1 MAYKSMTTDEDL
13 WKLAKRFSIPVNSIC
28 FKDKLNDNSPSAG
41 GYIINLPDSSTHGTH
56 WTALWLDDPFE
67 AQYDRKRS
75 SNASNK
81 SRCAYFDSFGI
92 APPLAVEEFCRRYG
106 CHKILMSSKQYQSI
120 QSGHCGQYCIDFLAF
135 MSKNKH
141 VPMEKRYQ
149 IFVSQF
155 DPLN

>member
-1 MAYKSMTTDEDL
+1 MTTDEEL
-13 WKLAKRFSIPVNSIC
+13 WRLAKKFAIPVNNIC
-28 FKDKLNDNSPSAG
+28 FKDKLNDYPPLSG
-41 GYIINLPDSSTHGTH
+41 GYIINLANSSAHGTH
-56 WTALWLDDPFE
+56 WTALWLD
-67 AQYDRKRS
+67 
-75 SNASNK
+75 ASG
-81 SRCAYFDSFGI
+81 CAYFDSFGI

-106 CHKILMSSKQYQSI
+106 CHKILMSDKQYQSM